1 MTANKL
7 STTRPSRSA
16 ATVAQ
21 EERPHMEKARAA
33 VSGEEEKK
41 IPLLAPV
48 KYHKALQEMKA
59 MTAQSVPVKHLL
71 LEAIDDLIEKY
82 ERGEGRH
89 KVEDLPELRRRLQ
102 ALK

>member
-1 MTANKL
+1 MTQSKL
-7 STTRPSRSA
+7 TTSRPSRGA
-16 ATVAQ
+16 ATPPP
-21 EERPHMEKARAA
+21 EDRPHMEKARAA
-33 VSGEEEKK
+33 VSGVEEKK

-48 KYHKALQEMKA
+48 KYHKALQEMKS

-102 ALK
+102 AVK